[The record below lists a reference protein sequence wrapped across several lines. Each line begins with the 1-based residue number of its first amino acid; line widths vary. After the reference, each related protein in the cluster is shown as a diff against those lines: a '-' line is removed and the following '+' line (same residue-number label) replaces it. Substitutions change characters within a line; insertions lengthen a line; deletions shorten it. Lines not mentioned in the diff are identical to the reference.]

1 MAQSAGRPKGATDAR
16 AQLVQAARRLFV
28 SKAYDQVSIRMLA
41 QHAGVNSALIR
52 YYFGDKAGLFE
63 AMLRETT
70 QPILEQFQLMAGHKS
85 IDSVTGLLQIYYRI
99 MGDNPDLPRLV
110 ARVMM
115 EHETGPQ
122 RQIIEKIVAPL
133 LQRLEKVLFAQPDRL
148 RFAAPPDMA
157 RLSFLSLMV
166 FPFLAPPAMLALQ
179 GIRLTPD
186 YLDALATHN
195 VRVLTHGLLAAE
207 QSAMKTDSEGDQ
219 S

>member
-1 MAQSAGRPKGATDAR
+1 MAQSAGRPRGVTEAR

-28 SKAYDQVSIRMLA
+28 AKAYDQVSIRMLA

-52 YYFGDKAGLFE
+52 YYFRDKAGLFE

-70 QPILEQFQLMAGHKS
+70 QPILEQFARMTEQKG
-85 IDSVTGLLQIYYRI
+85 IDNVTGLLQIYYRI
-99 MGDNPDLPRLV
+99 MGANPDLPRLV

-122 RQIIEKIVAPL
+122 RQIIEKIIAPL
-133 LQRLEKVLFAQPDRL
+133 LQRLEKVLFAQPGRL
-148 RFAAPPDMA
+148 RFAASPDMA

-179 GIRLTPD
+179 GIHLTPA
-186 YLDALATHN
+186 YLEALAAHN
-195 VRVLTHGLLAAE
+195 VRVLAHGLLAVDE
-207 QSAMKTDSEGDQ
+207 D
-219 S
+219 